1 MQIRMLILSGLWLL
15 VSAFASAQVTW
26 TGSGDGTSWNDAAN
40 WSSGIVPG
48 AAADVVL
55 DNSSVPGSYDV
66 TLPSGALSVSVSS
79 ITIIPSTGNNIS
91 LIIPATNTATT
102 ALQLT
107 ATGDA
112 LTLNDGANFINASAA
127 NVEIDG
133 NLIIQQDA
141 SMDVSAGAGNPL
153 TSIKGNIVIDAA
165 AVGVVTESG
174 TGNPVIELNGNATQ
188 TISAGNNALTGNN
201 LDFKVNTAGTVS
213 LLSNLLLPDDLFVE
227 AGTIDVSNS
236 AAKDTLGVKGD
247 LTISGTITESGTSTA
262 SKILLNGTSN
272 QNITIIGS
280 GSITGDRLGMILS
293 NNAGATLQS
302 DVILPYR
309 FTLSGGNLTL
319 GNFSLTTTS
328 VDNTVSLIGN
338 HIITNGS
345 GFLVIP
351 NVGASVVIFPVGIDA
366 FSVNQVEIANGSG
379 QTYYVRV
386 EPGVNP
392 PITQPFSAINR
403 TWTINTNSSAA
414 NPVPANVTFYYYT
427 GQGGVDF
434 DYTSTVDIGQFITG
448 AWNIIQNNLI
458 PTSNPPQYRAY
469 GSVNSFNTPFIVGNH
484 GAILPIDFF
493 IACKAQKKQN
503 GAVINWD
510 VATEENVSRYEI
522 EKAIDNNNFV
532 TIAVVTRSD
541 NKLSYS
547 YTDNNM
553 DGGTTIYRIKVVTL
567 DGRIRYSNTVAV
579 LFNTKS
585 FLITSV
591 TPNPLQNNTKLTISS
606 PENTSVRMILYDA
619 QGRVVRQWQQSISD
633 GTNVISFD
641 ATELQRGVYFLSANN
656 GSAKTNTVRIIK
668 Q

>member
-1 MQIRMLILSGLWLL
+1 MQIRMLILSALWLL

-48 AAADVVL
+48 PAADVVL
-55 DNSSVPGSYDV
+55 DNSSVPASYDV

-79 ITIIPSTGNNIS
+79 ITIIPSTGTNIS
-91 LIIPATNTATT
+91 LIIPATNIATT

-188 TISAGNNALTGNN
+188 AISAGNNALTGNN

-532 TIAVVTRSD
+532 TIAVVIRSD

>member
-1 MQIRMLILSGLWLL
+1 MLILSGLWLL

-48 AAADVVL
+48 PAADVVL
-55 DNSSVPGSYDV
+55 DNSSVPASYDV

-79 ITIIPSTGNNIS
+79 ITIIPSTGTNIS

-522 EKAIDNNNFV
+522 EKAIDNNN
-532 TIAVVTRSD
+532 
-541 NKLSYS
+541 L
-547 YTDNNM
+547 
-553 DGGTTIYRIKVVTL
+553 
-567 DGRIRYSNTVAV
+567 
-579 LFNTKS
+579 
-585 FLITSV
+585 
-591 TPNPLQNNTKLTISS
+591 
-606 PENTSVRMILYDA
+606 
-619 QGRVVRQWQQSISD
+619 
-633 GTNVISFD
+633 
-641 ATELQRGVYFLSANN
+641 
-656 GSAKTNTVRIIK
+656 
-668 Q
+668 

>member
-1 MQIRMLILSGLWLL
+1 MLILSGLWLL

-55 DNSSVPGSYDV
+55 DNSSVPASYDV

-91 LIIPATNTATT
+91 LLIPATNTATT

-141 SMDVSAGAGNPL
+141 SMDVSAGAGNPV

-469 GSVNSFNTPFIVGNH
+469 GAVNSFNTPFIVGNH

>member
-1 MQIRMLILSGLWLL
+1 MLILSGLWLL

-55 DNSSVPGSYDV
+55 DNSSVPASYDV

-91 LIIPATNTATT
+91 LLIPATNTATT

-469 GSVNSFNTPFIVGNH
+469 GAVNSFNTPFIVGNH

-510 VATEENVSRYEI
+510 VAIEENVSRYEI

>member
-55 DNSSVPGSYDV
+55 DNSSVPASYDV

-79 ITIIPSTGNNIS
+79 ITIIPSTGTNIS
-91 LIIPATNTATT
+91 LIIPATNIATT

>member
-1 MQIRMLILSGLWLL
+1 MLILSALWLL

-91 LIIPATNTATT
+91 LLIPATNTATT

-188 TISAGNNALTGNN
+188 AISAGNNALTGNN

-236 AAKDTLGVKGD
+236 TAKDTLGVKGD

-510 VATEENVSRYEI
+510 VAIEENVSRYEI

-579 LFNTKS
+579 LLNTKS

-641 ATELQRGVYFLSANN
+641 ATELQRGIYFLSANN

>member
-48 AAADVVL
+48 PAADVVL
-55 DNSSVPGSYDV
+55 DNSSVPASYDV

-79 ITIIPSTGNNIS
+79 ITIIPSTGTNIS

-532 TIAVVTRSD
+532 TIAVVIRSD

>member
-55 DNSSVPGSYDV
+55 DNSTVPASYDV

-79 ITIIPSTGNNIS
+79 ITIIPSTGTNIS
-91 LIIPATNTATT
+91 LIIPATNIATT

-174 TGNPVIELNGNATQ
+174 TGNPVIEINGNATQ

-532 TIAVVTRSD
+532 TIAVVIRSD

>member
-55 DNSSVPGSYDV
+55 DNSSVPASYDV

-79 ITIIPSTGNNIS
+79 ITIIPSTGTNIS
-91 LIIPATNTATT
+91 LIIPATNIATT

-174 TGNPVIELNGNATQ
+174 TGNPVIEINGNATQ

>member
-55 DNSSVPGSYDV
+55 DNSSVPASYDV

-79 ITIIPSTGNNIS
+79 ITIIPSTGTNIS

-141 SMDVSAGAGNPL
+141 SMDVSAGAGNPV

-236 AAKDTLGVKGD
+236 TAKDTLGVKGD

-469 GSVNSFNTPFIVGNH
+469 GAVNSFNTPFIVGNH

>member
-1 MQIRMLILSGLWLL
+1 MQIRTLILSALWLL

-55 DNSSVPGSYDV
+55 DNSTVPASYDV

-79 ITIIPSTGNNIS
+79 ITIIPSTGTNIS

-272 QNITIIGS
+272 QNITIIDS

>member
-1 MQIRMLILSGLWLL
+1 MLILSGLWLL

-48 AAADVVL
+48 PAADVVL
-55 DNSSVPGSYDV
+55 DNSTVPASYDV

-79 ITIIPSTGNNIS
+79 ITIIPSTGTNIS
-91 LIIPATNTATT
+91 LIIPATNIATT

-319 GNFSLTTTS
+319 GNYSLTTTS

-532 TIAVVTRSD
+532 TIAVVIRSD

>member
-1 MQIRMLILSGLWLL
+1 MLILSGLWLL

-48 AAADVVL
+48 PAADVVL
-55 DNSSVPGSYDV
+55 DNSSVPASYDV

-79 ITIIPSTGNNIS
+79 ITIIPSTGTNIS

-493 IACKAQKKQN
+493 IACKAQKKQS

-619 QGRVVRQWQQSISD
+619 QGRVVRQWQQSLSD

>member
-1 MQIRMLILSGLWLL
+1 MLILSGLWLL

-48 AAADVVL
+48 PAADVVL
-55 DNSSVPGSYDV
+55 DNSSVPASYDV

-91 LIIPATNTATT
+91 LLIPATNTATT

-141 SMDVSAGAGNPL
+141 SMDVSAGAGNPV

-174 TGNPVIELNGNATQ
+174 TGNPVIEINGNATQ

>member
-55 DNSSVPGSYDV
+55 DNSSVPASYDV

-174 TGNPVIELNGNATQ
+174 TGNPVIEINGNATQ

-469 GSVNSFNTPFIVGNH
+469 GAVNSFNTPFIVGNH

>member
-48 AAADVVL
+48 PATDVVL
-55 DNSSVPGSYDV
+55 DNSSVPASYDV

-188 TISAGNNALTGNN
+188 AISAGNNALTGNN

-319 GNFSLTTTS
+319 GNYSLTTTS

-469 GSVNSFNTPFIVGNH
+469 GAVNSFNTPFIVGNH

>member
-48 AAADVVL
+48 PAADVVL
-55 DNSSVPGSYDV
+55 DNSSVPASYDV

-79 ITIIPSTGNNIS
+79 ITIIPSTGTNIS
-91 LIIPATNTATT
+91 LIIPATNIATT

-319 GNFSLTTTS
+319 GNYSLTTTS

>member
-1 MQIRMLILSGLWLL
+1 MQIRMLILSALWLL

-55 DNSSVPGSYDV
+55 DNSTVPASYDV

-79 ITIIPSTGNNIS
+79 ITIIPSTGTNIS
-91 LIIPATNTATT
+91 LIIPATNIATT

-188 TISAGNNALTGNN
+188 AISAGNNALTGNN

-386 EPGVNP
+386 EPGVHT
-392 PITQPFSAINR
+392 PITQ
-403 TWTINTNSSAA
+403 
-414 NPVPANVTFYYYT
+414 
-427 GQGGVDF
+427 Q
-434 DYTSTVDIGQFITG
+434 
-448 AWNIIQNNLI
+448 L
-458 PTSNPPQYRAY
+458 
-469 GSVNSFNTPFIVGNH
+469 
-484 GAILPIDFF
+484 
-493 IACKAQKKQN
+493 
-503 GAVINWD
+503 
-510 VATEENVSRYEI
+510 
-522 EKAIDNNNFV
+522 
-532 TIAVVTRSD
+532 
-541 NKLSYS
+541 
-547 YTDNNM
+547 
-553 DGGTTIYRIKVVTL
+553 
-567 DGRIRYSNTVAV
+567 
-579 LFNTKS
+579 
-585 FLITSV
+585 
-591 TPNPLQNNTKLTISS
+591 
-606 PENTSVRMILYDA
+606 
-619 QGRVVRQWQQSISD
+619 
-633 GTNVISFD
+633 
-641 ATELQRGVYFLSANN
+641 
-656 GSAKTNTVRIIK
+656 
-668 Q
+668 

>member
-55 DNSSVPGSYDV
+55 DNSAVPASYDV

-91 LIIPATNTATT
+91 LLIPATNIATT

-272 QNITIIGS
+272 QNITIIDS

>member
-55 DNSSVPGSYDV
+55 DNSTVPGSYDV

-79 ITIIPSTGNNIS
+79 ITIIPSTGTNIS

>member
-48 AAADVVL
+48 PAADVVL
-55 DNSSVPGSYDV
+55 DNSSVPASYDV

-79 ITIIPSTGNNIS
+79 ITIIPSTGTNIS

>member
-1 MQIRMLILSGLWLL
+1 MLILSGLWLL

-48 AAADVVL
+48 PAADVVL
-55 DNSSVPGSYDV
+55 DNSSVPASYDV

-141 SMDVSAGAGNPL
+141 SMDVSAGAGNPV

-469 GSVNSFNTPFIVGNH
+469 GAVNSFNTPFIVGNH

>member
-1 MQIRMLILSGLWLL
+1 MQIRMLILSASWLL

-48 AAADVVL
+48 PAADVVL
-55 DNSSVPGSYDV
+55 DNSSVPASYDV

-79 ITIIPSTGNNIS
+79 ITIIPSTGTNIS

-188 TISAGNNALTGNN
+188 AISAGNNALTGNN

-236 AAKDTLGVKGD
+236 TAKDTLGVKGD

-619 QGRVVRQWQQSISD
+619 QGRVVRQWQQSLSD

>member
-48 AAADVVL
+48 PAADVVL
-55 DNSSVPGSYDV
+55 DNSSVPASYDV

>member
-55 DNSSVPGSYDV
+55 DNSSVPASYDV

-79 ITIIPSTGNNIS
+79 ITIIPSTGTNIS

-469 GSVNSFNTPFIVGNH
+469 GAVNSFNTPFIVGNH

-503 GAVINWD
+503 STVINWD

>member
-48 AAADVVL
+48 PAADVVL
-55 DNSSVPGSYDV
+55 DNSSVPASYDV

-79 ITIIPSTGNNIS
+79 ITIIPSTGTNIS

-141 SMDVSAGAGNPL
+141 SMDVSAGAGNPV

-188 TISAGNNALTGNN
+188 AISAGNNALTGNN

>member
-48 AAADVVL
+48 PAADVVL
-55 DNSSVPGSYDV
+55 DNSSVPASYDV

-79 ITIIPSTGNNIS
+79 ITIIPSTGTNIS
-91 LIIPATNTATT
+91 LIIPATNIATT

-522 EKAIDNNNFV
+522 EKAIDNNSFV

>member
-1 MQIRMLILSGLWLL
+1 
-15 VSAFASAQVTW
+15 
-26 TGSGDGTSWNDAAN
+26 
-40 WSSGIVPG
+40 
-48 AAADVVL
+48 
-55 DNSSVPGSYDV
+55 V

-79 ITIIPSTGNNIS
+79 ITIIPSTGTNIS

-319 GNFSLTTTS
+319 GNYSLTTTS

-469 GSVNSFNTPFIVGNH
+469 GAVNSFNTPFIVGNH

-532 TIAVVTRSD
+532 TIAVVIRSD

>member
-55 DNSSVPGSYDV
+55 DNSSVPASYDV

-79 ITIIPSTGNNIS
+79 ITIIPSTGTNIS

-532 TIAVVTRSD
+532 TIAVVIRSD

-619 QGRVVRQWQQSISD
+619 QGRVVRQWQQSLSD

>member
-1 MQIRMLILSGLWLL
+1 MLILSALWLL

-55 DNSSVPGSYDV
+55 DNSTVPASYDV

-91 LIIPATNTATT
+91 LLIPATNTATT

-236 AAKDTLGVKGD
+236 TAKDTLGVKGD

-280 GSITGDRLGMILS
+280 GSITGDRLGVILS

-641 ATELQRGVYFLSANN
+641 ATELQRGIYFLSANN

>member
-1 MQIRMLILSGLWLL
+1 MLILSGLWLL

-55 DNSSVPGSYDV
+55 DNSSVPASYDV

-79 ITIIPSTGNNIS
+79 ITIIPSTGTNIS

-532 TIAVVTRSD
+532 TIAVVIRSD

-619 QGRVVRQWQQSISD
+619 QGRVVRQWQQSLSD

>member
-1 MQIRMLILSGLWLL
+1 MQIRTLILSALWLL

-55 DNSSVPGSYDV
+55 DNSSVPASYDV

-79 ITIIPSTGNNIS
+79 ITIIPSTGTNIS

-469 GSVNSFNTPFIVGNH
+469 GAVNSFNTPFIVGNH

-532 TIAVVTRSD
+532 TIAVVIRSD

>member
-1 MQIRMLILSGLWLL
+1 MLILSGLWLL

-48 AAADVVL
+48 PAADVVL
-55 DNSSVPGSYDV
+55 DNSSVPASYDV

-79 ITIIPSTGNNIS
+79 ITIIPSTGTNIS
-91 LIIPATNTATT
+91 LLIPATNTATT

>member
-1 MQIRMLILSGLWLL
+1 MQIRTLILSALWLL

-48 AAADVVL
+48 ATADVVL
-55 DNSSVPGSYDV
+55 DNSTVPASYDV

-79 ITIIPSTGNNIS
+79 ITIIPSTGTNIS
-91 LIIPATNTATT
+91 LIIPATNIATT

>member
-1 MQIRMLILSGLWLL
+1 
-15 VSAFASAQVTW
+15 
-26 TGSGDGTSWNDAAN
+26 
-40 WSSGIVPG
+40 
-48 AAADVVL
+48 VL
-55 DNSSVPGSYDV
+55 DNSSVPASYDV

-79 ITIIPSTGNNIS
+79 ITIIPSTGTNIS

-280 GSITGDRLGMILS
+280 GSITGDRLGVILS

-319 GNFSLTTTS
+319 GNFSLATTS